1 MLQRTDMTPKPK
13 KPKAGRKDKGRRK
26 EERKKKR
33 TNDPERTRRD
43 IIEVATVEFASAG
56 YSGARVDTIAAKTRT
71 SKRMIYY
78 YFGGKEQLYLA
89 VLEEAYRS
97 IRTLEGRLDSEKYG
111 AAEALRRLVDATFD
125 HDERNPNF
133 IRLVSIENIHRG
145 RHLKRSAQL
154 RELNSTI
161 IATLKR
167 ILERGRK
174 EGVFTR
180 DVDPIDL
187 HLAISSYC
195 FFRVANRHTFG
206 TLFDRDL
213 SNARVR
219 NRNKQQIGDMV
230 LAYLKGASSA
240 ETKPVAGSPEK
251 PSAGKRF
258 LTGLIGAPIAHSAS
272 PAMHEQAA
280 SALGLHCHYQLI
292 EVAGAGREAL
302 RSLLDGVRRL
312 GFAGVN
318 VTYPYKEAVTGL
330 LDELAPEAAAIGAV
344 NTVVVRDGI
353 LVGHN
358 TDTTGFA
365 RAAAGLVAA
374 SGRGVVALIGAGGVG
389 KAIAFALASLGVS
402 AIRIFDA
409 DRTRA
414 EQLAALLRAQ
424 QQTVVVADSVDDA
437 LRGAVGL
444 VNATPIGM
452 LPNRDTPVP
461 DALLHDGLW
470 VADAVYSP
478 LWTPLLTAAKAKGA
492 RVMTG
497 RALAI
502 DQAADAFKLFTG
514 IAPSVAVMGKAF
526 DGVMMAKASSVLKA
540 T

>member
-1 MLQRTDMTPKPK
+1 MLQRTAATPKPK
-13 KPKAGRKDKGRRK
+13 KR
-26 EERKKKR
+26 EEKRQKTR

-43 IIEVATVEFASAG
+43 IIDVATIEFAAEG

-97 IRTLEGRLDSEKYG
+97 IRMLESRLDSEKYS
-111 AAEALRRLVDATFD
+111 AEEALRRLVDATFD

-145 RHLKRSAQL
+145 RHLKRSTQL

-167 ILERGRK
+167 ILERGRE
-174 EGVFTR
+174 EGVFRR
-180 DVDPIDL
+180 DVDPVDL

-230 LAYLKGASSA
+230 LAYLKGAA
-240 ETKPVAGSPEK
+240 EDKPGTASPEQ
-251 PSAGKRF
+251 PAAGNRF

-272 PAMHEQAA
+272 PAMHEEAA
-280 SALGLHCHYQLI
+280 QALGLHCHYQLI

-302 RSLLDGVRRL
+302 REILDGVRRL

-318 VTYPYKEAVTGL
+318 VTYPYKEAVVEL
-330 LDELAPEAAAIGAV
+330 LDELAPEAAAMGAV
-344 NTVVVRDGI
+344 NTVVVRDGL

-365 RAAAGLVAA
+365 RAAAELVAA
-374 SGRGVVALIGAGGVG
+374 SKRGAVAVIGAGGVG
-389 KAIAFALASLGVS
+389 KAIAFALARLGVS
-402 AIRIFDA
+402 GIRIFDA
-409 DRTRA
+409 DRARA
-414 EQLAALLRAQ
+414 SQLAMLLRAPDGI
-424 QQTVVVADSVDDA
+424 VVADSIEDA
-437 LRGAVGL
+437 LRGAAGL
-444 VNATPIGM
+444 VNATPVGM

-461 DALLHDGLW
+461 GALLHDRLW

-478 LWTPLLTAAKAKGA
+478 LWTPLLSAAKVKGA

-497 RALAI
+497 RELAI
-502 DQAADAFKLFTG
+502 FQAADAFKLFTG
-514 IAPSVAVMGKAF
+514 LTPSVAAMGDAF
-526 DGVMMAKASSVLKA
+526 DRVMLAKAGKDSKA